1 MTDKKYLVSFIGCV
15 PAEDPQAVVYVIID
29 EPNVEDQA
37 HSTYATEYASKI
49 MKKIL
54 PFLGIYSDAEE
65 TPAPSA
71 EEGQPAGNDPAA
83 EDGKPEEGTP
93 TEEE

>member
-1 MTDKKYLVSFIGCV
+1 MRS
-15 PAEDPQAVVYVIID
+15 AEYPQAVVYVIID

-49 MKKIL
+49 MKRIF

-71 EEGQPAGNDPAA
+71 EGGQPAENAPEP
-83 EDGKPEEGTP
+83 EDGKPAEGAP